1 VSGFIENQSSKSQNQ
16 KNMNTETVQIN
27 AVLEMLKKG
36 QIAEAQEK
44 YFADDVQTQEAN
56 GSVVSGK
63 ANAKAALATFQAAN
77 NVTGFIA
84 YEVGAVAIN
93 GNHSFYNVALVLQV
107 NGKDTARIEQV
118 VSTTWKDGK
127 IINERYY
134 HA

>member
-1 VSGFIENQSSKSQNQ
+1 
-16 KNMNTETVQIN
+16 MNTETVQIN

-36 QIAEAQEK
+36 EIAEAQEK
-44 YFADDVQTQEAN
+44 YFADDVKTQEGN
-56 GSVVSGK
+56 GPIVSGK
-63 ANAKAALATFQAAN
+63 SNAKAALAAFQAAN
-77 NVTGFIA
+77 NVMGFIA
-84 YEVGAVAIN
+84 YEVGVVAIN

-134 HA
+134 HG

>member
-1 VSGFIENQSSKSQNQ
+1 MTNNNVPLD
-16 KNMNTETVQIN
+16 
-27 AVLEMLKKG
+27 ALLDMLKNGK
-36 QIAEAQEK
+36 ITEAQEK

-56 GSVVSGK
+56 GPIISGK
-63 ANAKAALATFQAAN
+63 TNAQAALAAFQAAN

-84 YEVGAVAIN
+84 YEVGNAAVN

-127 IINERYY
+127 IVNERYY
-134 HA
+134 HG

>member
-1 VSGFIENQSSKSQNQ
+1 MTNNNVP
-16 KNMNTETVQIN
+16 
-27 AVLEMLKKG
+27 LESLLDMLKKG
-36 QIAEAQEK
+36 EIAPAQEK
-44 YFADDVQTQEAN
+44 FFADDVQTQEGN
-56 GSVVSGK
+56 GPVVNGK
-63 ANAKAALATFQAAN
+63 ANAQAALADFQAAN

-84 YEVGAVAIN
+84 YEVGNAAVN

-134 HA
+134 HG

>member
-1 VSGFIENQSSKSQNQ
+1 MTNNNVP
-16 KNMNTETVQIN
+16 
-27 AVLEMLKKG
+27 LEALLDMLKKG
-36 QIAEAQEK
+36 EIAEAQEK
-44 YFADDVQTQEAN
+44 YFAEDVQTQEGN
-56 GSVVSGK
+56 SPIVSGK
-63 ANAKAALATFQAAN
+63 ANAKAALAAFQAAN

-84 YEVGAVAIN
+84 YEVGNAAVN

-134 HA
+134 HG